1 MERRHFIKQ
10 LTKGSSATIAL
21 GTSLT
26 SQATEM
32 LLHTSKA
39 NDLADHKI
47 AEISYTQVQLK
58 WPRFVGKNARRD
70 IHGYGPKVS
79 VCILTTDKGAKGWGM
94 HGRRSDETID
104 YLKGKRVSEVFQPS
118 MGVTDTKALPFDV
131 PLHDLAGIILNKPV
145 YELLGRKKPITTK
158 CYSGMIYFDEL
169 EPKEGPVKTLVKG
182 MDNIIENCAN
192 DYKLG
197 YRQLKLKI
205 GRGNIWMSKDEGLQ
219 RDIEVTQLVHKTFP
233 DCEILVD
240 ANDGYT
246 ADTTSAYLKGIGDI
260 PLFWVEEPF
269 AETVADYQKLKGW
282 LKANNVKTLLADGEA
297 NPNQQL
303 LRELEEQ
310 KLIDVHL
317 TDLMGYGFTP
327 WRQLMPE
334 LKKLGILASPHAFGE
349 LFKSCYTAHLTG
361 GLGNT
366 VTIEGVPCTS
376 EEVDFSN
383 YKIADGKF
391 IPPNKP
397 GFGVILL
404 KNS

>member
-1 MERRHFIKQ
+1 MERRSFVKQ
-10 LTKGSSATIAL
+10 LTKGSAAAVAL
-21 GTSLT
+21 NTSLT
-26 SQATEM
+26 SQATEF
-32 LLHTSKA
+32 LLHDSNA
-39 NDLADHKI
+39 EELSEHKI
-47 AEISYTQVQLK
+47 AEISYSRVQLK

-70 IHGYGPKVS
+70 IHGYGPNVS
-79 VCILTTDKGAKGWGM
+79 VCTLTTDKGARGWGM
-94 HGRRSDETID
+94 HGRRNDENIA
-104 YLKGKRVSEVFQPS
+104 YLKGKRVSDIFQPS
-118 MGVTDTKALPFDV
+118 IGVTDPQALPFDIA
-131 PLHDLAGIILNKPV
+131 LHDLAGIILNKPV

-182 MDNIIENCAN
+182 MDNIVENCSS

-205 GRGNIWMSKDEGLQ
+205 GRGNIWMSKEEGLK

-246 ADTTSAYLKGIGDI
+246 ADTTIAYLKGIGDI

-269 AETVADYQKLKGW
+269 AETVADYEKLKGW

-297 NPNQQL
+297 NPNQAL
-303 LRELEEQ
+303 LRELEEK

-317 TDLMGYGFTP
+317 TDMMGYGFTP
-327 WRQLMPE
+327 WRKLMPE

-349 LFKSCYTAHLTG
+349 MFKSYYTTHLAG

-383 YKIADGKF
+383 YKIVDGQF
-391 IPPNKP
+391 IPPSMP
-397 GFGVILL
+397 GFGIELL
-404 KNS
+404 KK